1 MAKTDNLTDFLTGV
15 AGAIRT
21 KKGTTA
27 LINPQDFESE
37 IGSIDTA
44 KPEQNKTLTVTEN
57 GTQTVKPD
65 TGKVLSGVTVTT
77 NVPATP
83 TEEKTVDLAM
93 ASGNQVVTPASG
105 KHLTKVTI
113 TKPATLAAGNIKS
126 GVNIGGVT
134 GTLSPAK
141 TEQAKTV
148 DLAMASGNQVV
159 SPDSGKVLSSVTITK
174 PTTLVA
180 SNIKKGVTIGGVA
193 GSYAPTFTT
202 ETKTVALAMGSGN
215 TGDIEV
221 SFSTKEYEVETVQGR
236 FQYYDEQAMTDP
248 MVVQAGLEGIAK
260 TMIND
265 FTAKAVAEF
274 DKATLTVQRSGFAF
288 TDIVDAI
295 AKLNTE
301 NEDGLFILVGVADLA
316 NFRKELKDDLKYNE
330 AFVRT
335 GYVGSVCGVPV
346 IVTKAITN
354 KNIYLASKEAV
365 TLFIKKDTEVEQ
377 ERDAN
382 VRNNKV
388 YIRKVAVVA
397 LTDENKVVKLTPKA
411 GA

>member
-1 MAKTDNLTDFLTGV
+1 MANQVYENVVLANKIEDIL
-15 AGAIRT
+15 
-21 KKGTTA
+21 TTA
-27 LINPQDFESE
+27 VD
-37 IGSIDTA
+37 
-44 KPEQNKTLTVTEN
+44 LT
-57 GTQTVKPD
+57 
-65 TGKVLSGVTVTT
+65 SYM
-77 NVPATP
+77 
-83 TEEKTVDLAM
+83 TVDTSMTQEAGM
-93 ASGNQVVTPASG
+93 KKKINTYKAQGDVE
-105 KHLTKVTI
+105 
-113 TKPATLAAGNIKS
+113 TL
-126 GVNIGGVT
+126 
-134 GTLSPAK
+134 
-141 TEQAKTV
+141 E
-148 DLAMASGNQVV
+148 
-159 SPDSGKVLSSVTITK
+159 
-174 PTTLVA
+174 
-180 SNIKKGVTIGGVA
+180 
-193 GSYAPTFTT
+193 
-202 ETKTVALAMGSGN
+202 MGAGN

-221 SFSTKEYEVETVQGR
+221 SFATKEYEVETVQGR
-236 FQYYDEQAMTDP
+236 FQYFDEQAMTDP

-316 NFRKELKDDLKYNE
+316 NFRKELRDDLKYNE

-354 KNIYLASKEAV
+354 GNIYLASKEAV

>member
-1 MAKTDNLTDFLTGV
+1 MANQVYDNVVLANKIEDIL
-15 AGAIRT
+15 
-21 KKGTTA
+21 TTA
-27 LINPQDFESE
+27 VD
-37 IGSIDTA
+37 
-44 KPEQNKTLTVTEN
+44 LT
-57 GTQTVKPD
+57 
-65 TGKVLSGVTVTT
+65 SYM
-77 NVPATP
+77 
-83 TEEKTVDLAM
+83 TVDTSMTQEAGM
-93 ASGNQVVTPASG
+93 KKKINTYKAQGNVE
-105 KHLTKVTI
+105 
-113 TKPATLAAGNIKS
+113 TL
-126 GVNIGGVT
+126 
-134 GTLSPAK
+134 
-141 TEQAKTV
+141 
-148 DLAMASGNQVV
+148 D
-159 SPDSGKVLSSVTITK
+159 
-174 PTTLVA
+174 
-180 SNIKKGVTIGGVA
+180 
-193 GSYAPTFTT
+193 
-202 ETKTVALAMGSGN
+202 MGAGN

-265 FTAKAVAEF
+265 FTTKAIAEF

-316 NFRKELKDDLKYNE
+316 NFRKELQDDLKYNE
-330 AFVRT
+330 DFVRT

-354 KNIYLASKEAV
+354 GHIYLASKDAV

-397 LTDENKVVKLTPKA
+397 LTDETKVVKLVPKA

>member
-1 MAKTDNLTDFLTGV
+1 MANQVYDNVVLANKIEDIL
-15 AGAIRT
+15 
-21 KKGTTA
+21 TTA
-27 LINPQDFESE
+27 VD
-37 IGSIDTA
+37 
-44 KPEQNKTLTVTEN
+44 LT
-57 GTQTVKPD
+57 
-65 TGKVLSGVTVTT
+65 SYM
-77 NVPATP
+77 
-83 TEEKTVDLAM
+83 TVDTSMTQEAGM
-93 ASGNQVVTPASG
+93 KKKINTYKAQGDVE
-105 KHLTKVTI
+105 
-113 TKPATLAAGNIKS
+113 TLGM
-126 GVNIGGVT
+126 GV
-134 GTLSPAK
+134 
-141 TEQAKTV
+141 
-148 DLAMASGNQVV
+148 
-159 SPDSGKVLSSVTITK
+159 
-174 PTTLVA
+174 
-180 SNIKKGVTIGGVA
+180 
-193 GSYAPTFTT
+193 
-202 ETKTVALAMGSGN
+202 GN

-236 FQYYDEQAMTDP
+236 FQYFDEQAMTDP

-274 DKATLTVQRSGFAF
+274 DKATLTVARTGFAF

-301 NEDGLFILVGVADLA
+301 SEDGLFILVGVADLA
-316 NFRKELKDDLKYNE
+316 KFRKELQDDLKYSE
-330 AFVRT
+330 GFVRT

-354 KNIYLASKEAV
+354 GNIYLASKEAV

-397 LTDENKVVKLTPKA
+397 LTDENKVVKLTPKV

>member
-1 MAKTDNLTDFLTGV
+1 MANQVYDNVVLANKIEDIL
-15 AGAIRT
+15 
-21 KKGTTA
+21 TTA
-27 LINPQDFESE
+27 VD
-37 IGSIDTA
+37 
-44 KPEQNKTLTVTEN
+44 LT
-57 GTQTVKPD
+57 
-65 TGKVLSGVTVTT
+65 SYM
-77 NVPATP
+77 
-83 TEEKTVDLAM
+83 TVDTSMTQEAGM
-93 ASGNQVVTPASG
+93 KKKINTYKAQGNVE
-105 KHLTKVTI
+105 
-113 TKPATLAAGNIKS
+113 TL
-126 GVNIGGVT
+126 
-134 GTLSPAK
+134 
-141 TEQAKTV
+141 E
-148 DLAMASGNQVV
+148 
-159 SPDSGKVLSSVTITK
+159 
-174 PTTLVA
+174 
-180 SNIKKGVTIGGVA
+180 
-193 GSYAPTFTT
+193 
-202 ETKTVALAMGSGN
+202 MGAGN

-221 SFSTKEYEVETVQGR
+221 SFATKEYEVETVQGR

-265 FTAKAVAEF
+265 FTTKAVAEF
-274 DKATLTVQRSGFAF
+274 DKATLTVQRTGFAF

-316 NFRKELKDDLKYNE
+316 KFRKELADDLKYSE
-330 AFVRT
+330 GFVRT

-354 KNIYLASKEAV
+354 GNIYLASKEAV

>member
-1 MAKTDNLTDFLTGV
+1 MANQVYDNVVLANKIEDIL
-15 AGAIRT
+15 
-21 KKGTTA
+21 TTA
-27 LINPQDFESE
+27 VD
-37 IGSIDTA
+37 
-44 KPEQNKTLTVTEN
+44 LT
-57 GTQTVKPD
+57 
-65 TGKVLSGVTVTT
+65 SYM
-77 NVPATP
+77 
-83 TEEKTVDLAM
+83 TVDTSMTQEAGM
-93 ASGNQVVTPASG
+93 KKKINTYKAQGDVE
-105 KHLTKVTI
+105 
-113 TKPATLAAGNIKS
+113 TL
-126 GVNIGGVT
+126 
-134 GTLSPAK
+134 
-141 TEQAKTV
+141 E
-148 DLAMASGNQVV
+148 
-159 SPDSGKVLSSVTITK
+159 
-174 PTTLVA
+174 
-180 SNIKKGVTIGGVA
+180 
-193 GSYAPTFTT
+193 
-202 ETKTVALAMGSGN
+202 MGAGN

-221 SFSTKEYEVETVQGR
+221 SFATKEYEVETVQGR

-330 AFVRT
+330 DFVRT

>member
-1 MAKTDNLTDFLTGV
+1 MANQVYDNVVLANKIEDIL
-15 AGAIRT
+15 
-21 KKGTTA
+21 TTA
-27 LINPQDFESE
+27 VD
-37 IGSIDTA
+37 
-44 KPEQNKTLTVTEN
+44 LT
-57 GTQTVKPD
+57 
-65 TGKVLSGVTVTT
+65 SYM
-77 NVPATP
+77 
-83 TEEKTVDLAM
+83 TVDTSMTQEAGM
-93 ASGNQVVTPASG
+93 KKKINTYKAQGNVE
-105 KHLTKVTI
+105 
-113 TKPATLAAGNIKS
+113 TL
-126 GVNIGGVT
+126 
-134 GTLSPAK
+134 
-141 TEQAKTV
+141 E
-148 DLAMASGNQVV
+148 
-159 SPDSGKVLSSVTITK
+159 
-174 PTTLVA
+174 
-180 SNIKKGVTIGGVA
+180 
-193 GSYAPTFTT
+193 
-202 ETKTVALAMGSGN
+202 MGSGN

-221 SFSTKEYEVETVQGR
+221 SFATKEYEVETVQGR

-265 FTAKAVAEF
+265 FTTKAIAEF

-316 NFRKELKDDLKYNE
+316 KFRKELADDLKYSE
-330 AFVRT
+330 GFVRT

-354 KNIYLASKEAV
+354 GNIYLASKEAV

>member
-1 MAKTDNLTDFLTGV
+1 MANQVYDNVVLANKIEDIL
-15 AGAIRT
+15 
-21 KKGTTA
+21 TTA
-27 LINPQDFESE
+27 VD
-37 IGSIDTA
+37 
-44 KPEQNKTLTVTEN
+44 LT
-57 GTQTVKPD
+57 
-65 TGKVLSGVTVTT
+65 SYM
-77 NVPATP
+77 
-83 TEEKTVDLAM
+83 TVDTSMTQEAGM
-93 ASGNQVVTPASG
+93 KKKINTYKAQGDVE
-105 KHLTKVTI
+105 
-113 TKPATLAAGNIKS
+113 TL
-126 GVNIGGVT
+126 
-134 GTLSPAK
+134 
-141 TEQAKTV
+141 
-148 DLAMASGNQVV
+148 D
-159 SPDSGKVLSSVTITK
+159 
-174 PTTLVA
+174 
-180 SNIKKGVTIGGVA
+180 
-193 GSYAPTFTT
+193 
-202 ETKTVALAMGSGN
+202 MGAGN

-221 SFSTKEYEVETVQGR
+221 SFSTEEYEVETVQGR

-274 DKATLTVQRSGFAF
+274 DKATLTVQRTGFAF

-316 NFRKELKDDLKYNE
+316 NFRKELQDDLKYNE

-354 KNIYLASKEAV
+354 GNIYLASKEAV

>member
-1 MAKTDNLTDFLTGV
+1 MANQVYDNVVLANKIEDIL
-15 AGAIRT
+15 
-21 KKGTTA
+21 TTA
-27 LINPQDFESE
+27 VD
-37 IGSIDTA
+37 
-44 KPEQNKTLTVTEN
+44 LT
-57 GTQTVKPD
+57 
-65 TGKVLSGVTVTT
+65 SYM
-77 NVPATP
+77 
-83 TEEKTVDLAM
+83 TVDTSMTQEAGM
-93 ASGNQVVTPASG
+93 KKKINTYKAQGNVE
-105 KHLTKVTI
+105 
-113 TKPATLAAGNIKS
+113 TLEMGAGNS
-126 GVNIGGVT
+126 
-134 GTLSPAK
+134 
-141 TEQAKTV
+141 
-148 DLAMASGNQVV
+148 
-159 SPDSGKVLSSVTITK
+159 
-174 PTTLVA
+174 
-180 SNIKKGVTIGGVA
+180 
-193 GSYAPTFTT
+193 
-202 ETKTVALAMGSGN
+202 
-215 TGDIEV
+215 GDIEV

-274 DKATLTVQRSGFAF
+274 DKATLTVERSGFAF

-316 NFRKELKDDLKYNE
+316 NFRKELRDDLKYNE

-335 GYVGSVCGVPV
+335 GYIGSVCGVPV

-354 KNIYLASKEAV
+354 GNIYLASKEAV

-388 YIRKVAVVA
+388 YIRKVTVVA
-397 LTDENKVVKLTPKA
+397 LTDENKVVKLTPRA
-411 GA
+411 

>member
-1 MAKTDNLTDFLTGV
+1 MANQVYDNVVLANKIEDIL
-15 AGAIRT
+15 
-21 KKGTTA
+21 TTA
-27 LINPQDFESE
+27 VD
-37 IGSIDTA
+37 
-44 KPEQNKTLTVTEN
+44 LT
-57 GTQTVKPD
+57 
-65 TGKVLSGVTVTT
+65 SYM
-77 NVPATP
+77 
-83 TEEKTVDLAM
+83 TVDTSMTQEAGM
-93 ASGNQVVTPASG
+93 KKKINTYKAQGDVE
-105 KHLTKVTI
+105 
-113 TKPATLAAGNIKS
+113 TLGM
-126 GVNIGGVT
+126 GV
-134 GTLSPAK
+134 
-141 TEQAKTV
+141 
-148 DLAMASGNQVV
+148 
-159 SPDSGKVLSSVTITK
+159 
-174 PTTLVA
+174 
-180 SNIKKGVTIGGVA
+180 
-193 GSYAPTFTT
+193 
-202 ETKTVALAMGSGN
+202 GN

-221 SFSTKEYEVETVQGR
+221 SFATKEYEVETVQGR
-236 FQYYDEQAMTDP
+236 FQYFDEQAMTDP

-274 DKATLTVQRSGFAF
+274 DKATLTVQRTGFAF

-301 NEDGLFILVGVADLA
+301 SEDGLFILVGVADLA
-316 NFRKELKDDLKYNE
+316 NFRKELADDLKYNE
-330 AFVRT
+330 DFVRT

-354 KNIYLASKEAV
+354 GNIYLASKEAV

>member
-1 MAKTDNLTDFLTGV
+1 MANQVYDNVVLANKIEDIL
-15 AGAIRT
+15 
-21 KKGTTA
+21 TTA
-27 LINPQDFESE
+27 VD
-37 IGSIDTA
+37 
-44 KPEQNKTLTVTEN
+44 LT
-57 GTQTVKPD
+57 
-65 TGKVLSGVTVTT
+65 SYM
-77 NVPATP
+77 
-83 TEEKTVDLAM
+83 TVDTSMTQEAGM
-93 ASGNQVVTPASG
+93 KKKINTYKAQGNV
-105 KHLTKVTI
+105 
-113 TKPATLAAGNIKS
+113 
-126 GVNIGGVT
+126 
-134 GTLSPAK
+134 
-141 TEQAKTV
+141 
-148 DLAMASGNQVV
+148 
-159 SPDSGKVLSSVTITK
+159 
-174 PTTLVA
+174 
-180 SNIKKGVTIGGVA
+180 
-193 GSYAPTFTT
+193 
-202 ETKTVALAMGSGN
+202 ETLAMGNGN

-221 SFSTKEYEVETVQGR
+221 SFATKEYNVETVQGR

-316 NFRKELKDDLKYNE
+316 NFRKELQDDLKYNE

-354 KNIYLASKEAV
+354 GNIYLASKEAV

>member
-1 MAKTDNLTDFLTGV
+1 MANQVYENVVLANKIEDIL
-15 AGAIRT
+15 
-21 KKGTTA
+21 TTA
-27 LINPQDFESE
+27 VD
-37 IGSIDTA
+37 
-44 KPEQNKTLTVTEN
+44 LT
-57 GTQTVKPD
+57 
-65 TGKVLSGVTVTT
+65 SYM
-77 NVPATP
+77 
-83 TEEKTVDLAM
+83 TVDTSMTQEAGM
-93 ASGNQVVTPASG
+93 KKKINTYKAQGDVE
-105 KHLTKVTI
+105 
-113 TKPATLAAGNIKS
+113 TL
-126 GVNIGGVT
+126 
-134 GTLSPAK
+134 
-141 TEQAKTV
+141 E
-148 DLAMASGNQVV
+148 
-159 SPDSGKVLSSVTITK
+159 
-174 PTTLVA
+174 
-180 SNIKKGVTIGGVA
+180 
-193 GSYAPTFTT
+193 
-202 ETKTVALAMGSGN
+202 MGAGN

-221 SFSTKEYEVETVQGR
+221 SFATKEYEVETVQGR

-316 NFRKELKDDLKYNE
+316 NFRKELRDDLKYNE

-354 KNIYLASKEAV
+354 GNIYLASKEAV

-411 GA
+411 

>member
-1 MAKTDNLTDFLTGV
+1 MANQVYDNVVLANKIEDIL
-15 AGAIRT
+15 
-21 KKGTTA
+21 TTA
-27 LINPQDFESE
+27 VD
-37 IGSIDTA
+37 
-44 KPEQNKTLTVTEN
+44 LTN
-57 GTQTVKPD
+57 YM
-65 TGKVLSGVTVTT
+65 
-77 NVPATP
+77 
-83 TEEKTVDLAM
+83 TVDTSMTQEAGM
-93 ASGNQVVTPASG
+93 KKKINTYKAHGNVE
-105 KHLTKVTI
+105 
-113 TKPATLAAGNIKS
+113 TL
-126 GVNIGGVT
+126 
-134 GTLSPAK
+134 
-141 TEQAKTV
+141 
-148 DLAMASGNQVV
+148 D
-159 SPDSGKVLSSVTITK
+159 
-174 PTTLVA
+174 
-180 SNIKKGVTIGGVA
+180 
-193 GSYAPTFTT
+193 
-202 ETKTVALAMGSGN
+202 MGAGN

-221 SFSTKEYEVETVQGR
+221 SFATKEYEVETVQGR

-265 FTAKAVAEF
+265 FTTKAIAEF
-274 DKATLTVQRSGFAF
+274 DKATLTVQRTGFAF

-316 NFRKELKDDLKYNE
+316 NFRKELQDDLKYNE
-330 AFVRT
+330 DFVRT

-411 GA
+411 EA

>member
-1 MAKTDNLTDFLTGV
+1 MANQVYENVVLANKIEDIL
-15 AGAIRT
+15 
-21 KKGTTA
+21 TTA
-27 LINPQDFESE
+27 VD
-37 IGSIDTA
+37 
-44 KPEQNKTLTVTEN
+44 LT
-57 GTQTVKPD
+57 
-65 TGKVLSGVTVTT
+65 SYM
-77 NVPATP
+77 
-83 TEEKTVDLAM
+83 TVDTSMTQEAGM
-93 ASGNQVVTPASG
+93 KKKINTYKAQGNVE
-105 KHLTKVTI
+105 
-113 TKPATLAAGNIKS
+113 TLDMGN
-126 GVNIGGVT
+126 
-134 GTLSPAK
+134 
-141 TEQAKTV
+141 
-148 DLAMASGNQVV
+148 
-159 SPDSGKVLSSVTITK
+159 
-174 PTTLVA
+174 
-180 SNIKKGVTIGGVA
+180 
-193 GSYAPTFTT
+193 
-202 ETKTVALAMGSGN
+202 GN

-221 SFSTKEYEVETVQGR
+221 SFTTKEYNVETVQGR

-274 DKATLTVQRSGFAF
+274 DKATLTVQRTGFAF

-316 NFRKELKDDLKYNE
+316 KFRKELADDLKYSE
-330 AFVRT
+330 GFVRT

-354 KNIYLASKEAV
+354 GNIYLASKEAV

>member
-1 MAKTDNLTDFLTGV
+1 MANQVYENVVLANKIEDIL
-15 AGAIRT
+15 
-21 KKGTTA
+21 TTA
-27 LINPQDFESE
+27 VD
-37 IGSIDTA
+37 
-44 KPEQNKTLTVTEN
+44 LT
-57 GTQTVKPD
+57 
-65 TGKVLSGVTVTT
+65 SYM
-77 NVPATP
+77 
-83 TEEKTVDLAM
+83 TVDTSMTQEAGM
-93 ASGNQVVTPASG
+93 KKKINTYKAQGNVE
-105 KHLTKVTI
+105 
-113 TKPATLAAGNIKS
+113 TLDM
-126 GVNIGGVT
+126 GV
-134 GTLSPAK
+134 
-141 TEQAKTV
+141 
-148 DLAMASGNQVV
+148 
-159 SPDSGKVLSSVTITK
+159 
-174 PTTLVA
+174 
-180 SNIKKGVTIGGVA
+180 
-193 GSYAPTFTT
+193 
-202 ETKTVALAMGSGN
+202 GN

-221 SFSTKEYEVETVQGR
+221 SFTTKEYPVETVQGR

-274 DKATLTVQRSGFAF
+274 EKATLTVERTGMAF
-288 TDIVDAI
+288 TDVVDAI

-301 NEDGLFILVGVADLA
+301 NEDGLFILVGIADLA
-316 NFRKELKDDLKYNE
+316 KFRKELKDDLKYNE
-330 AFVRT
+330 DYVRT

-354 KNIYLASKEAV
+354 GHIYLASKEAV

-397 LTDENKVVKLTPKA
+397 LTDETKVVKLTPKA

>member
-1 MAKTDNLTDFLTGV
+1 MANQVYDNVVLANKIEDIL
-15 AGAIRT
+15 
-21 KKGTTA
+21 TTA
-27 LINPQDFESE
+27 VD
-37 IGSIDTA
+37 
-44 KPEQNKTLTVTEN
+44 LT
-57 GTQTVKPD
+57 
-65 TGKVLSGVTVTT
+65 SYM
-77 NVPATP
+77 
-83 TEEKTVDLAM
+83 TVDTSMTQEAGM
-93 ASGNQVVTPASG
+93 KKKINTYRAQGNVE
-105 KHLTKVTI
+105 
-113 TKPATLAAGNIKS
+113 TL
-126 GVNIGGVT
+126 
-134 GTLSPAK
+134 
-141 TEQAKTV
+141 
-148 DLAMASGNQVV
+148 D
-159 SPDSGKVLSSVTITK
+159 
-174 PTTLVA
+174 
-180 SNIKKGVTIGGVA
+180 
-193 GSYAPTFTT
+193 
-202 ETKTVALAMGSGN
+202 MGAGN

-221 SFSTKEYEVETVQGR
+221 SFSPKEYEVETVQGR

-248 MVVQAGLEGIAK
+248 IVVQAGLEGIAK
-260 TMIND
+260 TMINN
-265 FTAKAVAEF
+265 FTAKAIAEF
-274 DKATLTVQRSGFAF
+274 DKATLTVARSGFAF

-354 KNIYLASKEAV
+354 GNIYLASKEAV

-397 LTDENKVVKLTPKA
+397 LTDENKVVKLTPRA
-411 GA
+411 

>member
-1 MAKTDNLTDFLTGV
+1 MANQVYDNVVLANKIEDIL
-15 AGAIRT
+15 
-21 KKGTTA
+21 TTA
-27 LINPQDFESE
+27 VD
-37 IGSIDTA
+37 
-44 KPEQNKTLTVTEN
+44 LT
-57 GTQTVKPD
+57 
-65 TGKVLSGVTVTT
+65 SYM
-77 NVPATP
+77 
-83 TEEKTVDLAM
+83 TVDTSMTQEAGM
-93 ASGNQVVTPASG
+93 KKKINTYKAQGNVE
-105 KHLTKVTI
+105 
-113 TKPATLAAGNIKS
+113 TL
-126 GVNIGGVT
+126 
-134 GTLSPAK
+134 
-141 TEQAKTV
+141 E
-148 DLAMASGNQVV
+148 
-159 SPDSGKVLSSVTITK
+159 
-174 PTTLVA
+174 
-180 SNIKKGVTIGGVA
+180 
-193 GSYAPTFTT
+193 
-202 ETKTVALAMGSGN
+202 MGAGN

-221 SFSTKEYEVETVQGR
+221 SFATKEYEVETVQGR

-274 DKATLTVQRSGFAF
+274 DKATLTVQRTGFTF

-316 NFRKELKDDLKYNE
+316 NFRKELQDDLKYNE
-330 AFVRT
+330 DFVRT

-354 KNIYLASKEAV
+354 GNIYLASKEAV

-397 LTDENKVVKLTPKA
+397 LTDETKVVKLTPA

>member
-1 MAKTDNLTDFLTGV
+1 MANQVYDNVVLANKIEDIL
-15 AGAIRT
+15 
-21 KKGTTA
+21 TTA
-27 LINPQDFESE
+27 VD
-37 IGSIDTA
+37 
-44 KPEQNKTLTVTEN
+44 LT
-57 GTQTVKPD
+57 
-65 TGKVLSGVTVTT
+65 SYM
-77 NVPATP
+77 
-83 TEEKTVDLAM
+83 TVDTSMTQEAGM
-93 ASGNQVVTPASG
+93 KKKINTYKAQGNVE
-105 KHLTKVTI
+105 
-113 TKPATLAAGNIKS
+113 TL
-126 GVNIGGVT
+126 
-134 GTLSPAK
+134 
-141 TEQAKTV
+141 
-148 DLAMASGNQVV
+148 D
-159 SPDSGKVLSSVTITK
+159 
-174 PTTLVA
+174 
-180 SNIKKGVTIGGVA
+180 
-193 GSYAPTFTT
+193 
-202 ETKTVALAMGSGN
+202 MGAGN

-265 FTAKAVAEF
+265 FTAKAIAEF
-274 DKATLTVQRSGFAF
+274 DKATLTVQRTGFAF
-288 TDIVDAI
+288 TNIVDAI

-316 NFRKELKDDLKYNE
+316 NFRKELNDDLKYNE
-330 AFVRT
+330 DFVRT

-354 KNIYLASKEAV
+354 GNIYLASKEAV

-397 LTDENKVVKLTPKA
+397 LTDETKVVKLTSKA

>member
-1 MAKTDNLTDFLTGV
+1 MANQVYDNVVLANKIEDIL
-15 AGAIRT
+15 
-21 KKGTTA
+21 TTA
-27 LINPQDFESE
+27 VD
-37 IGSIDTA
+37 
-44 KPEQNKTLTVTEN
+44 LT
-57 GTQTVKPD
+57 
-65 TGKVLSGVTVTT
+65 SYM
-77 NVPATP
+77 
-83 TEEKTVDLAM
+83 TVDTSMTQEAGM
-93 ASGNQVVTPASG
+93 KKKINTYKAQGNVE
-105 KHLTKVTI
+105 
-113 TKPATLAAGNIKS
+113 TL
-126 GVNIGGVT
+126 
-134 GTLSPAK
+134 
-141 TEQAKTV
+141 E
-148 DLAMASGNQVV
+148 
-159 SPDSGKVLSSVTITK
+159 
-174 PTTLVA
+174 
-180 SNIKKGVTIGGVA
+180 
-193 GSYAPTFTT
+193 
-202 ETKTVALAMGSGN
+202 MGAGN

-221 SFSTKEYEVETVQGR
+221 SFATKEYEVETVQGR

-265 FTAKAVAEF
+265 FTTKAIAEF

-301 NEDGLFILVGVADLA
+301 SEDGLFILVGVADLA

-330 AFVRT
+330 DFVRT

-354 KNIYLASKEAV
+354 GNIYLASKEAV

-397 LTDENKVVKLTPKA
+397 LTDETKVVKLTPKA

>member
-1 MAKTDNLTDFLTGV
+1 MANQVYDNVVLANKIEDIL
-15 AGAIRT
+15 
-21 KKGTTA
+21 TTA
-27 LINPQDFESE
+27 VD
-37 IGSIDTA
+37 
-44 KPEQNKTLTVTEN
+44 LT
-57 GTQTVKPD
+57 
-65 TGKVLSGVTVTT
+65 SYM
-77 NVPATP
+77 
-83 TEEKTVDLAM
+83 TVDTSMTQEAGM
-93 ASGNQVVTPASG
+93 KKKINTYKAQGNV
-105 KHLTKVTI
+105 
-113 TKPATLAAGNIKS
+113 
-126 GVNIGGVT
+126 
-134 GTLSPAK
+134 
-141 TEQAKTV
+141 
-148 DLAMASGNQVV
+148 
-159 SPDSGKVLSSVTITK
+159 
-174 PTTLVA
+174 
-180 SNIKKGVTIGGVA
+180 
-193 GSYAPTFTT
+193 
-202 ETKTVALAMGSGN
+202 ETLAMGSGN

-248 MVVQAGLEGIAK
+248 MV
-260 TMIND
+260 
-265 FTAKAVAEF
+265 
-274 DKATLTVQRSGFAF
+274 
-288 TDIVDAI
+288 DIVDAI

-301 NEDGLFILVGVADLA
+301 SEDGLFILVGVADLA

-354 KNIYLASKEAV
+354 GNIYLASKEAV

>member
-1 MAKTDNLTDFLTGV
+1 MANQVYDNVVLANKIEDIL
-15 AGAIRT
+15 
-21 KKGTTA
+21 TTA
-27 LINPQDFESE
+27 VD
-37 IGSIDTA
+37 
-44 KPEQNKTLTVTEN
+44 LT
-57 GTQTVKPD
+57 
-65 TGKVLSGVTVTT
+65 SYM
-77 NVPATP
+77 
-83 TEEKTVDLAM
+83 TVDTSM
-93 ASGNQVVTPASG
+93 TQE
-105 KHLTKVTI
+105 
-113 TKPATLAAGNIKS
+113 AG
-126 GVNIGGVT
+126 
-134 GTLSPAK
+134 
-141 TEQAKTV
+141 
-148 DLAMASGNQVV
+148 M
-159 SPDSGKVLSSVTITK
+159 
-174 PTTLVA
+174 
-180 SNIKKGVTIGGVA
+180 KKKINTYKAQGDV
-193 GSYAPTFTT
+193 
-202 ETKTVALAMGSGN
+202 ETLAMGSGN

-221 SFSTKEYEVETVQGR
+221 SFATKEYEVETVQGR

-265 FTAKAVAEF
+265 FTTKAVAEF
-274 DKATLTVQRSGFAF
+274 DKATLTVQRTGFAF

-301 NEDGLFILVGVADLA
+301 SEDGLFILVGVADLA
-316 NFRKELKDDLKYNE
+316 KFRKELQDDLKYSE
-330 AFVRT
+330 GFVRT

-346 IVTKAITN
+346 IVTKAIAN
-354 KNIYLASKEAV
+354 GNIYLASKEAV

>member
-1 MAKTDNLTDFLTGV
+1 MANQVYDNVVLANKIEDIL
-15 AGAIRT
+15 
-21 KKGTTA
+21 TTA
-27 LINPQDFESE
+27 VD
-37 IGSIDTA
+37 
-44 KPEQNKTLTVTEN
+44 LT
-57 GTQTVKPD
+57 
-65 TGKVLSGVTVTT
+65 SYM
-77 NVPATP
+77 
-83 TEEKTVDLAM
+83 TVDTSMTQEAGM
-93 ASGNQVVTPASG
+93 KKKINTYKAQGNVE
-105 KHLTKVTI
+105 
-113 TKPATLAAGNIKS
+113 TL
-126 GVNIGGVT
+126 
-134 GTLSPAK
+134 
-141 TEQAKTV
+141 E
-148 DLAMASGNQVV
+148 
-159 SPDSGKVLSSVTITK
+159 
-174 PTTLVA
+174 
-180 SNIKKGVTIGGVA
+180 
-193 GSYAPTFTT
+193 
-202 ETKTVALAMGSGN
+202 MGAGN

-221 SFSTKEYEVETVQGR
+221 SFATKEYEVETVQGR

-265 FTAKAVAEF
+265 FTTKAIAEF

-330 AFVRT
+330 DFVRT

-354 KNIYLASKEAV
+354 GNIYLASKEAV

>member
-1 MAKTDNLTDFLTGV
+1 MANQVYDNVVLANKIEDIL
-15 AGAIRT
+15 
-21 KKGTTA
+21 TTA
-27 LINPQDFESE
+27 VD
-37 IGSIDTA
+37 
-44 KPEQNKTLTVTEN
+44 LT
-57 GTQTVKPD
+57 
-65 TGKVLSGVTVTT
+65 SYM
-77 NVPATP
+77 
-83 TEEKTVDLAM
+83 TVDTSM
-93 ASGNQVVTPASG
+93 TQE
-105 KHLTKVTI
+105 
-113 TKPATLAAGNIKS
+113 AG
-126 GVNIGGVT
+126 
-134 GTLSPAK
+134 
-141 TEQAKTV
+141 
-148 DLAMASGNQVV
+148 M
-159 SPDSGKVLSSVTITK
+159 
-174 PTTLVA
+174 
-180 SNIKKGVTIGGVA
+180 KKKINTYKAVGEV
-193 GSYAPTFTT
+193 
-202 ETKTVALAMGSGN
+202 EELAMGEGN
-215 TGDIEV
+215 TQDIE
-221 SFSTKEYEVETVQGR
+221 STFTTKEYEVKTVQGR
-236 FQYYDEQAMTDP
+236 FQYFDEQAMTDP

-354 KNIYLASKEAV
+354 GNIYLASKEAV

-397 LTDENKVVKLTPKA
+397 LTDENKVVKLTPKV

>member
-1 MAKTDNLTDFLTGV
+1 MANQVYDNVVLANKIEDIL
-15 AGAIRT
+15 
-21 KKGTTA
+21 TTA
-27 LINPQDFESE
+27 VD
-37 IGSIDTA
+37 
-44 KPEQNKTLTVTEN
+44 LT
-57 GTQTVKPD
+57 
-65 TGKVLSGVTVTT
+65 SYM
-77 NVPATP
+77 
-83 TEEKTVDLAM
+83 TVDTSMTQEAGM
-93 ASGNQVVTPASG
+93 KKKINTYKAQGNVE
-105 KHLTKVTI
+105 
-113 TKPATLAAGNIKS
+113 TL
-126 GVNIGGVT
+126 
-134 GTLSPAK
+134 
-141 TEQAKTV
+141 E
-148 DLAMASGNQVV
+148 
-159 SPDSGKVLSSVTITK
+159 
-174 PTTLVA
+174 
-180 SNIKKGVTIGGVA
+180 
-193 GSYAPTFTT
+193 
-202 ETKTVALAMGSGN
+202 MGSGN

-221 SFSTKEYEVETVQGR
+221 SFATKEYEVETVQGR

-265 FTAKAVAEF
+265 FTKKAIAEF
-274 DKATLTVQRSGFAF
+274 DKATLTVARTGFAF

-316 NFRKELKDDLKYNE
+316 EFRKELQDDLKYSE
-330 AFVRT
+330 DFVRT

-354 KNIYLASKEAV
+354 GNIYLASKDAV

-411 GA
+411 

>member
-1 MAKTDNLTDFLTGV
+1 MANQVYDNVVLANKIEDIL
-15 AGAIRT
+15 
-21 KKGTTA
+21 TTA
-27 LINPQDFESE
+27 VD
-37 IGSIDTA
+37 
-44 KPEQNKTLTVTEN
+44 LT
-57 GTQTVKPD
+57 
-65 TGKVLSGVTVTT
+65 SYM
-77 NVPATP
+77 
-83 TEEKTVDLAM
+83 TVDTSMTQEAGM
-93 ASGNQVVTPASG
+93 KKKINTYKAQGNVE
-105 KHLTKVTI
+105 
-113 TKPATLAAGNIKS
+113 TL
-126 GVNIGGVT
+126 
-134 GTLSPAK
+134 
-141 TEQAKTV
+141 E
-148 DLAMASGNQVV
+148 
-159 SPDSGKVLSSVTITK
+159 
-174 PTTLVA
+174 
-180 SNIKKGVTIGGVA
+180 
-193 GSYAPTFTT
+193 
-202 ETKTVALAMGSGN
+202 MGAGN

-221 SFSTKEYEVETVQGR
+221 SFATKEYEVETVQGR

-274 DKATLTVQRSGFAF
+274 EKATLTVERTGMAF
-288 TDIVDAI
+288 TDVVDAI

-301 NEDGLFILVGVADLA
+301 NEDGLFILVGIADLA
-316 NFRKELKDDLKYNE
+316 KFRKELKDDLKYNE
-330 AFVRT
+330 DYVRT

-354 KNIYLASKEAV
+354 GHIYLASKEAV

-397 LTDENKVVKLTPKA
+397 LTDETKVVKLTPKA

>member
-1 MAKTDNLTDFLTGV
+1 MANQVYENVVLANKIEDIL
-15 AGAIRT
+15 
-21 KKGTTA
+21 TTA
-27 LINPQDFESE
+27 VD
-37 IGSIDTA
+37 
-44 KPEQNKTLTVTEN
+44 LT
-57 GTQTVKPD
+57 
-65 TGKVLSGVTVTT
+65 SYM
-77 NVPATP
+77 
-83 TEEKTVDLAM
+83 TVDTSM
-93 ASGNQVVTPASG
+93 TQE
-105 KHLTKVTI
+105 
-113 TKPATLAAGNIKS
+113 AG
-126 GVNIGGVT
+126 
-134 GTLSPAK
+134 
-141 TEQAKTV
+141 
-148 DLAMASGNQVV
+148 M
-159 SPDSGKVLSSVTITK
+159 
-174 PTTLVA
+174 
-180 SNIKKGVTIGGVA
+180 KKKINTYKAVGEV
-193 GSYAPTFTT
+193 
-202 ETKTVALAMGSGN
+202 EELAMGEGN
-215 TGDIEV
+215 TQDIE
-221 SFSTKEYEVETVQGR
+221 STFTTKEYEVKTVQGR
-236 FQYYDEQAMTDP
+236 FQYFDEQAMTDP
-248 MVVQAGLEGIAK
+248 MVVQTGLEGIAK

-265 FTAKAVAEF
+265 FTKKAVAEF
-274 DKATLTVQRSGFAF
+274 DKATLTVQRSDFTF

-354 KNIYLASKEAV
+354 GNIYLASKEAV

-397 LTDENKVVKLTPKA
+397 LTDENKVVKLTPKV

>member
-1 MAKTDNLTDFLTGV
+1 MANQVYDNVVLANKIEDIL
-15 AGAIRT
+15 
-21 KKGTTA
+21 TTA
-27 LINPQDFESE
+27 VD
-37 IGSIDTA
+37 
-44 KPEQNKTLTVTEN
+44 LT
-57 GTQTVKPD
+57 
-65 TGKVLSGVTVTT
+65 SYM
-77 NVPATP
+77 
-83 TEEKTVDLAM
+83 TVDTSMTQEAGM
-93 ASGNQVVTPASG
+93 KKKINTYKAQGDVE
-105 KHLTKVTI
+105 
-113 TKPATLAAGNIKS
+113 TLGM
-126 GVNIGGVT
+126 GV
-134 GTLSPAK
+134 
-141 TEQAKTV
+141 
-148 DLAMASGNQVV
+148 
-159 SPDSGKVLSSVTITK
+159 
-174 PTTLVA
+174 
-180 SNIKKGVTIGGVA
+180 
-193 GSYAPTFTT
+193 
-202 ETKTVALAMGSGN
+202 GN

-221 SFSTKEYEVETVQGR
+221 SFSTKEYTVETVQGR

-274 DKATLTVQRSGFAF
+274 DKATLTVQRTGFAF

-301 NEDGLFILVGVADLA
+301 SEDGLFILVGVADLA
-316 NFRKELKDDLKYNE
+316 KFRKELQDDLKYSE
-330 AFVRT
+330 GFVRT

-354 KNIYLASKEAV
+354 GNIYLASKEAV

>member
-1 MAKTDNLTDFLTGV
+1 MANQVYENVVLANKIEDIL
-15 AGAIRT
+15 
-21 KKGTTA
+21 TTA
-27 LINPQDFESE
+27 
-37 IGSIDTA
+37 
-44 KPEQNKTLTVTEN
+44 
-57 GTQTVKPD
+57 
-65 TGKVLSGVTVTT
+65 
-77 NVPATP
+77 
-83 TEEKTVDLAM
+83 VDLASYM
-93 ASGNQVVTPASG
+93 
-105 KHLTKVTI
+105 
-113 TKPATLAAGNIKS
+113 
-126 GVNIGGVT
+126 
-134 GTLSPAK
+134 
-141 TEQAKTV
+141 TV
-148 DLAMASGNQVV
+148 DTSMTQEAGMKKKINTYKAQGDVE
-159 SPDSGKVLSSVTITK
+159 
-174 PTTLVA
+174 TL
-180 SNIKKGVTIGGVA
+180 
-193 GSYAPTFTT
+193 
-202 ETKTVALAMGSGN
+202 EMGAGN

-221 SFSTKEYEVETVQGR
+221 SFATKEYEVETVQGR

-274 DKATLTVQRSGFAF
+274 DKATLTVERSGFTF

-301 NEDGLFILVGVADLA
+301 NEDGLFILIGVADLA
-316 NFRKELKDDLKYNE
+316 NFRKELQDDLKYNE

-354 KNIYLASKEAV
+354 GNIYLASKEAV

>member
-1 MAKTDNLTDFLTGV
+1 MANQVYDNVVLANKIEDIL
-15 AGAIRT
+15 
-21 KKGTTA
+21 TTA
-27 LINPQDFESE
+27 VD
-37 IGSIDTA
+37 
-44 KPEQNKTLTVTEN
+44 LT
-57 GTQTVKPD
+57 
-65 TGKVLSGVTVTT
+65 SYM
-77 NVPATP
+77 
-83 TEEKTVDLAM
+83 TVDTSMTQEAGM
-93 ASGNQVVTPASG
+93 KKKINTYKAQGNV
-105 KHLTKVTI
+105 
-113 TKPATLAAGNIKS
+113 
-126 GVNIGGVT
+126 
-134 GTLSPAK
+134 
-141 TEQAKTV
+141 
-148 DLAMASGNQVV
+148 
-159 SPDSGKVLSSVTITK
+159 
-174 PTTLVA
+174 
-180 SNIKKGVTIGGVA
+180 
-193 GSYAPTFTT
+193 
-202 ETKTVALAMGSGN
+202 ETLAMGNGN

-221 SFSTKEYEVETVQGR
+221 SFATKEYEVETVQGR

-265 FTAKAVAEF
+265 FTTKAVAEF
-274 DKATLTVQRSGFAF
+274 DKATLTVQRTGFAF

-316 NFRKELKDDLKYNE
+316 KFRKELADDLKYSE
-330 AFVRT
+330 GFVRT

-354 KNIYLASKEAV
+354 GNIYLASKEAV

>member
-1 MAKTDNLTDFLTGV
+1 MANQVYENVVLANKIEDIL
-15 AGAIRT
+15 
-21 KKGTTA
+21 TTA
-27 LINPQDFESE
+27 VD
-37 IGSIDTA
+37 
-44 KPEQNKTLTVTEN
+44 LT
-57 GTQTVKPD
+57 
-65 TGKVLSGVTVTT
+65 SYM
-77 NVPATP
+77 
-83 TEEKTVDLAM
+83 TVDTSMTQEAGM
-93 ASGNQVVTPASG
+93 KKKINTYKAQGDVE
-105 KHLTKVTI
+105 
-113 TKPATLAAGNIKS
+113 TLGM
-126 GVNIGGVT
+126 GV
-134 GTLSPAK
+134 
-141 TEQAKTV
+141 
-148 DLAMASGNQVV
+148 
-159 SPDSGKVLSSVTITK
+159 
-174 PTTLVA
+174 
-180 SNIKKGVTIGGVA
+180 
-193 GSYAPTFTT
+193 
-202 ETKTVALAMGSGN
+202 GN

-221 SFSTKEYEVETVQGR
+221 SFSTKEYTVETVQGR

-274 DKATLTVQRSGFAF
+274 DKATLTVQRTGFAF

-301 NEDGLFILVGVADLA
+301 SEDGLFILVGVADLA
-316 NFRKELKDDLKYNE
+316 KFRKELQDDLKYSE
-330 AFVRT
+330 GFVRT

-354 KNIYLASKEAV
+354 GNIYLASKEAV

>member
-1 MAKTDNLTDFLTGV
+1 MANQVYDNVVLANKIEDIL
-15 AGAIRT
+15 
-21 KKGTTA
+21 TTA
-27 LINPQDFESE
+27 VD
-37 IGSIDTA
+37 
-44 KPEQNKTLTVTEN
+44 LT
-57 GTQTVKPD
+57 
-65 TGKVLSGVTVTT
+65 SYM
-77 NVPATP
+77 
-83 TEEKTVDLAM
+83 TVDTSMTQEAGM
-93 ASGNQVVTPASG
+93 KKKINTYKAQGNVE
-105 KHLTKVTI
+105 
-113 TKPATLAAGNIKS
+113 TL
-126 GVNIGGVT
+126 
-134 GTLSPAK
+134 
-141 TEQAKTV
+141 
-148 DLAMASGNQVV
+148 D
-159 SPDSGKVLSSVTITK
+159 
-174 PTTLVA
+174 
-180 SNIKKGVTIGGVA
+180 
-193 GSYAPTFTT
+193 
-202 ETKTVALAMGSGN
+202 MGAGN

-248 MVVQAGLEGIAK
+248 IVVQAGLEGIAK
-260 TMIND
+260 TMINN
-265 FTAKAVAEF
+265 FTAKAIAEF
-274 DKATLTVQRSGFAF
+274 DKATLTVARSGFAF

-354 KNIYLASKEAV
+354 GNIYLASKEAV

-397 LTDENKVVKLTPKA
+397 LTDENKVVKLTPRA
-411 GA
+411 

>member
-1 MAKTDNLTDFLTGV
+1 MANQVYDNVVLANKIEDIL
-15 AGAIRT
+15 
-21 KKGTTA
+21 TTA
-27 LINPQDFESE
+27 VD
-37 IGSIDTA
+37 
-44 KPEQNKTLTVTEN
+44 LT
-57 GTQTVKPD
+57 
-65 TGKVLSGVTVTT
+65 SYM
-77 NVPATP
+77 
-83 TEEKTVDLAM
+83 TVDTSMTQEAGM
-93 ASGNQVVTPASG
+93 KKKINTYKAQGNV
-105 KHLTKVTI
+105 
-113 TKPATLAAGNIKS
+113 
-126 GVNIGGVT
+126 
-134 GTLSPAK
+134 
-141 TEQAKTV
+141 
-148 DLAMASGNQVV
+148 
-159 SPDSGKVLSSVTITK
+159 
-174 PTTLVA
+174 
-180 SNIKKGVTIGGVA
+180 
-193 GSYAPTFTT
+193 
-202 ETKTVALAMGSGN
+202 ETLAMGNGN

-221 SFSTKEYEVETVQGR
+221 SFATKEYEVETVQGR

-274 DKATLTVQRSGFAF
+274 DKATLTVQRTGFAF

-316 NFRKELKDDLKYNE
+316 KFRKELADDLKYSE
-330 AFVRT
+330 GFVRT

-354 KNIYLASKEAV
+354 GNIYLASKEAV

>member
-1 MAKTDNLTDFLTGV
+1 MANQVYDNVVLANKIEDIL
-15 AGAIRT
+15 
-21 KKGTTA
+21 TTA
-27 LINPQDFESE
+27 VD
-37 IGSIDTA
+37 
-44 KPEQNKTLTVTEN
+44 LT
-57 GTQTVKPD
+57 
-65 TGKVLSGVTVTT
+65 SYM
-77 NVPATP
+77 
-83 TEEKTVDLAM
+83 TVDTSMTQEAGM
-93 ASGNQVVTPASG
+93 KKKINTYKAQGNVE
-105 KHLTKVTI
+105 
-113 TKPATLAAGNIKS
+113 TLDM
-126 GVNIGGVT
+126 GV
-134 GTLSPAK
+134 
-141 TEQAKTV
+141 
-148 DLAMASGNQVV
+148 
-159 SPDSGKVLSSVTITK
+159 
-174 PTTLVA
+174 
-180 SNIKKGVTIGGVA
+180 
-193 GSYAPTFTT
+193 
-202 ETKTVALAMGSGN
+202 GN

-221 SFSTKEYEVETVQGR
+221 SFSTKEYDVETVQGR

-265 FTAKAVAEF
+265 FTAKAIAEF

-301 NEDGLFILVGVADLA
+301 SEDGLFILVGVADLA

-330 AFVRT
+330 DFVRT
-335 GYVGSVCGVPV
+335 GYVGSVCFVRTGYIGSVCGVPV

-354 KNIYLASKEAV
+354 GNIYLASKDAV

-397 LTDENKVVKLTPKA
+397 LTDETKVVKLTPKA